1 MKETPIND
9 IDGLLID
16 SVTEKPIC
24 FGKDGRFFYLYPPS
38 LGVSL
43 ISSKYLSA
51 LKFNTAVMAYNEEVE
66 MLRLMHEHRDNILR
80 LIAMHTFK
88 RRSDIMDEIVLR
100 NRIEEISG
108 LELPMMVVLTKMIIE
123 WHTWQEKLVKRFDLD
138 KEAKQ
143 RKKISEYKNKD
154 SSSISFGGRSI
165 YGSIIDYAAERYGWQ
180 VGYIVWGVSII
191 NLNMMM
197 CDSVTSVFLTKEE
210 RSKIGVS
217 TDKIFINAD
226 DPEQAKKIAQM
237 FGKKKKKSTQKD
249 PKETNMGQK
258 EEDMGQKDTQA
269 EKEDVKKSEE

>member
-1 MKETPIND
+1 
-9 IDGLLID
+9 
-16 SVTEKPIC
+16 
-24 FGKDGRFFYLYPPS
+24 
-38 LGVSL
+38 
-43 ISSKYLSA
+43 
-51 LKFNTAVMAYNEEVE
+51 
-66 MLRLMHEHRDNILR
+66 MHEHRDNILR

-143 RKKISEYKNKD
+143 RKKISDYKDKE

-165 YGSIIDYAAERYGWQ
+165 YGAIIDYAAERYGWQ

-217 TDKIFINAD
+217 ADKIFINAD

-237 FGKKKKKSTQKD
+237 FGKKKKKSTPKD

-258 EEDMGQKDTQA
+258 EEDMGQNDTQA
-269 EKEDVKKSEE
+269 EKEEAKKSEE

>member
-9 IDGLLID
+9 IDSLIID
-16 SVTEKPIC
+16 AVTEKPIC

-100 NRIEEISG
+100 KRIEEISG

-143 RKKISEYKNKD
+143 RKKISDYKDKE

-165 YGSIIDYAAERYGWQ
+165 YGAIIDYAAERYGWQ

-217 TDKIFINAD
+217 ADKIFINAD

-269 EKEDVKKSEE
+269 EKEEAKKSEE

>member
-9 IDGLLID
+9 IDSLIID
-16 SVTEKPIC
+16 AVTEKPIC

-88 RRSDIMDEIVLR
+88 RRSDIMDEIALR
-100 NRIEEISG
+100 NRIDDISG

-123 WHTWQEKLVKRFDLD
+123 WHTWQEKLVKHFDLD

-143 RKKISEYKNKD
+143 RKKISDFKEKD
-154 SSSISFGGRSI
+154 SHSLSFGGRSV

-210 RSKIGVS
+210 SSKIGVS

-226 DPEQAKKIAQM
+226 DPKQAERIARM
-237 FGKKKKKSTQKD
+237 FGKKKKKKAQNT
-249 PKETNMGQK
+249 PKETESEPK
-258 EEDMGQKDTQA
+258 ESNEMQQSSHDGDGN
-269 EKEDVKKSEE
+269 EKKVEE